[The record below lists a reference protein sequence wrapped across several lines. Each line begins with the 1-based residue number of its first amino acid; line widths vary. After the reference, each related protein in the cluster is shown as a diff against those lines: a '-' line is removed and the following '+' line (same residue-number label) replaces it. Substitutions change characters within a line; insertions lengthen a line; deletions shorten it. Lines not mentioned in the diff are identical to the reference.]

1 MWSRACRTVL
11 EQRPLKPKI
20 PKPLSA
26 QVGGV
31 IGKAGAIVKAIRDET
46 GARIRVVEGVPNCD
60 ERVIV
65 VSSRNDPAS
74 PANSAQVHT
83 PRMPGLFCTWCM
95 TTFWAAPTSPT
106 APRRAPRAPRRDP
119 LGV

>member
-1 MWSRACRTVL
+1 MMVCGARST
-11 EQRPLKPKI
+11 
-20 PKPLSA
+20 A

-31 IGKAGAIVKAIRDET
+31 IGKAGAIVKQIREET

-74 PANSAQVHT
+74 HSNSAQA
-83 PRMPGLFCTWCM
+83 RLWL
-95 TTFWAAPTSPT
+95 SPT
-106 APRRAPRAPRRDP
+106 PKWHLHTDSQVLPMASIVPHPACHGTKMAVSTSVPFNMPRAHSLHAGP
-119 LGV
+119 